1 MKNNV
6 KHIIGHP
13 KNTGLL
19 MESSTAVLLNEKTIR
34 KVQSEFSHVLKDTHT
49 RGFKGY
55 RVQTSKKKSIA
66 IYGKK
71 YYNKV

>member
-13 KNTGLL
+13 KNTGHL
-19 MESSTAVLLNEKTIR
+19 MESSTAVLLNEKAIR
-34 KVQSEFSHVLKDTHT
+34 KVKSEFSHVLKDTYT

-55 RVQTSKKKSIA
+55 RVQTSTKKNIA
-66 IYGKK
+66 I
-71 YYNKV
+71 